1 MVIDMNL
8 SARIRH
14 IVALSAILLLA
25 ACGGQNEVAQTQTS
39 ASDTAAAPTKT
50 YTVAV
55 DAAYAPFEYQDE
67 QGNIVGFSVDLMKA
81 IAADQGIQ
89 FQFYNTPY
97 EGIFARLGSG
107 ERDVVLASATITP
120 ERQKSMDF
128 PDPYFQATQMIV
140 VGAKGDNIRSFDD
153 LKDKLVSVQT
163 GTTGDLVMQ
172 KLQGETSTKIKRME
186 SMPLALNELMAGG
199 VDASVGDNGV
209 IQYFV
214 ANHPDVKFRTLVDS
228 GFDKEEYG
236 FVVKKDRA
244 DDLLPKI
251 NAGLKSIR
259 ANGTYDKIKQ
269 QWFGND
275 GEAQADT
282 AASS

>member
-25 ACGGQNEVAQTQTS
+25 ACGGQNEAAQTQTS
-39 ASDTAAAPTKT
+39 ASDTAAVPAKT

-128 PDPYFQATQMIV
+128 SDPYFQATQMIV